1 MAATCDV
8 PLCQRSTCAP
18 HDPVHLP
25 DRRYHELSAPLHVA
39 SQKGHPD
46 VVRCLVEAGVDL
58 NQGNYEGG
66 TSLALARHR
75 GHKKVVAY
83 LEGAGATA

>member
-1 MAATCDV
+1 M
-8 PLCQRSTCAP
+8 
-18 HDPVHLP
+18 
-25 DRRYHELSAPLHVA
+25 DRLDMVKY
-39 SQKGHPD
+39 
-46 VVRCLVEAGVDL
+46 LVDAGVDL